1 MKYNDD
7 GTLKYDMTE
16 MKILLID
23 LQDNDISEHDWTPF
37 ANKESLRKW
46 LIGFHS
52 VDYETQEGDR
62 DINELTLQELC
73 EHGEWD
79 YKILDKKENSRNEE

>member
-1 MKYNDD
+1 MIYNDD

-23 LQDNDISEHDWTPF
+23 LQDDHNQEWDYKHTF
-37 ANKESLRKW
+37 ANKEDLRKW

-52 VDYETQEGDR
+52 IDYETQEGDR

-73 EHGEWD
+73 EQGEWD
-79 YKILDKKENSRNEE
+79 YKEII